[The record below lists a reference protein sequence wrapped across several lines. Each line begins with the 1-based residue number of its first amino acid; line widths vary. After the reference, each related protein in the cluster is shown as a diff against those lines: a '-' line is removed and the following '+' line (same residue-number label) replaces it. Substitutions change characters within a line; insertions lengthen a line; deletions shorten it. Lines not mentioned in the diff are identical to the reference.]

1 MLAHNFLAGG
11 GWDGFKNG
19 LTTFFQD
26 GLGGSG
32 AQGLGIAVMVIGIV
46 VAVISFVVH
55 KFNPQ
60 SRMPSWIICL
70 VIGVAGSVLTSGMSR
85 PIALF
90 NMIRDWV
97 YSLIGI

>member
-11 GWDGFKNG
+11 GWEGFKNG
-19 LTTFFQD
+19 MTTFFQD
-26 GLGGSG
+26 GLGGAG
-32 AQGLGIAVMVIGIV
+32 AQGLGIAVMIIGIV

-60 SRMPSWIICL
+60 SRMPSWIVCL

-85 PIALF
+85 PIAMF
-90 NMIRDWV
+90 NMIRDWI

>member
-11 GWDGFKNG
+11 GWEGFKNG
-19 LTTFFQD
+19 MTTFFQD

-32 AQGLGIAVMVIGIV
+32 AQGLGIAVMIIGIV

>member
-11 GWDGFKNG
+11 GWEGFQKG
-19 LTTFFQD
+19 LNDFFLT
-26 GLGGSG
+26 GLGGAG

-60 SRMPSWIICL
+60 SRMPSWIACL
-70 VIGVAGSVLTSGMSR
+70 IIGVAGSVLTSGMSR

-90 NMIRDWV
+90 NLVREWIF
-97 YSLIGI
+97 SLIGI